1 MKVKIKV
8 EQEVE
13 IKYLQAKAEVRYWE
27 DATIDGVEDEDGT
40 LTPCRD
46 GDLWCPLIDIDTGK
60 ITNWKEGVE
69 ADIHFKV
76 CDAGTY
82 QLLDENKKVILE
94 KEGYVPDIMCPEGA
108 GYGDYIIMKID
119 KDGIIANWDAEDID
133 DFTDDE
139 E

>member
-1 MKVKIKV
+1 
-8 EQEVE
+8 
-13 IKYLQAKAEVRYWE
+13 
-27 DATIDGVEDEDGT
+27 
-40 LTPCRD
+40 
-46 GDLWCPLIDIDTGK
+46 LIDIDTGK